1 MKTINHLEEYKSYMS
16 KLGKQFSISAY
27 YKEKGKAGKNLTAED
42 FNYISLHYEG
52 GLLQSVAK
60 QLDIECNFEIVP
72 TKLEDYGATYLQL
85 SIYVPVQGYGVETID
100 LGMYFIKSVEKQEDT
115 NTYKAVCYDAMFVT
129 MQDYVDMGITYP
141 ITVRDYITE
150 IARYLHWNF
159 KNWQDTFANY
169 DKEIPREL
177 YLDSDGKSLGYTFR
191 DVLTELAQVVGGVIC
206 VDDSTNALEI
216 RYINDTNDTIDEN
229 LLKDVNVNFGNK
241 FGPINS
247 LVLSRSADADI
258 TNPVEDSE
266 SIAENG
272 ICQIKISD
280 NQILNWDDR
289 ETYMQEIFDKIK
301 SIEYYINDFTSTG
314 ILYYELLDKYNVTIG
329 DTTYNCIMLNDEI
342 ELNSGIQEYINADE
356 MGEYV
361 ADIKKSDKENN
372 KINKI
377 SLIVNKQ
384 EGVIKGLVDETED
397 LRKYQKTVT
406 GTNNV
411 ILTNTQ
417 TSNGAIGRLE
427 ISNFNDLS
435 LYPSMTYPSST
446 TYPGKMTTYI
456 IVTTN
461 GSTIIDETYIDLN
474 TQLSGTDK
482 LIIDNGKVYISRN
495 DTLIDTEKV
504 VGINTYDNETTLYVK
519 YFDNLNYVCNY
530 IVKNDFTTRF
540 ATIGELNS
548 SITQTADSINLQVN
562 KKLDSED
569 FTGANIILAI
579 NQDESEASIM
589 ADKIDLKGKEINL
602 TSDDITIESE
612 NFKVTKTGV
621 VTANSFNSNNANIT
635 GGTLKLNDGGASSYS
650 DARIL
655 LQSNSEGNYAYFTS
669 GQFYLQKNGYSANL
683 QTGSTSINYYIGKSN
698 VNLASI
704 GSSGIDYTIGTAV
717 AFSVRENGVTFI
729 RDGKYINWG
738 PYSLEKFKKNISK
751 TKICALDL
759 INNTDIYEYEY
770 KEEEQNGK
778 KHIGLIIGEDYKTP
792 KEIISNTK
800 DSIDLYAMISISW
813 KAIKEQQEIIE
824 QLKERIEK
832 LERES
837 GK

>member
-1 MKTINHLEEYKSYMS
+1 MKTINHLEEYKNYMS
-16 KLGKQFSISAY
+16 KLGKQFSISGY

-60 QLDIECNFEIVP
+60 QLDIECNFEIAP

-141 ITVRDYITE
+141 ITIRDYITA

-159 KNWQDTFANY
+159 KNWRDTFANY

-216 RYINDTNDTIDEN
+216 RYVNDTNDTIDEN

-301 SIEYYINDFTSTG
+301 GIEYYINDFTSTG

-384 EGVIKGLVDETED
+384 EGVIESLIDETED

-417 TSNGAIGRLE
+417 ASNGAVGRLE

-461 GSTIIDETYIDLN
+461 GSTIIDETYIDLD

-482 LIIDNGKVYISRN
+482 LIIDNGKVYILRN
-495 DTLIDTEKV
+495 NTLIDTGKV
-504 VGINTYDNETTLYVK
+504 AVINTYDNETTLYVK
-519 YFDNLNYVCNY
+519 YFDNLSYVCNY

-602 TSDDITIESE
+602 TSDDITIES
-612 NFKVTKTGV
+612 NYFKVTKTGV
-621 VTANSFNSNNANIT
+621 VTANSFNSNSANIT
-635 GGTLKLNDGGASSYS
+635 GGRFSLKGTGGQLAEFVNTNSQTGGETRFYGALFKMTYEAEGDNTSETEITPGYWSLTGSNGESTWCYAGSTPSTSSDERLKENITKIDELISKNIIEDLNPVEYKFKNVERKHRGLIAQEVIKTLKN
-650 DARIL
+650 
-655 LQSNSEGNYAYFTS
+655 NSISEEIYNIEP
-669 GQFYLQKNGYSANL
+669 NGYYSL
-683 QTGSTSINYYIGKSN
+683 NYTEFIPDIIN
-698 VNLASI
+698 VN
-704 GSSGIDYTIGTAV
+704 
-717 AFSVRENGVTFI
+717 
-729 RDGKYINWG
+729 KY
-738 PYSLEKFKKNISK
+738 
-751 TKICALDL
+751 L
-759 INNTDIYEYEY
+759 I
-770 KEEEQNGK
+770 
-778 KHIGLIIGEDYKTP
+778 
-792 KEIISNTK
+792 KEI
-800 DSIDLYAMISISW
+800 
-813 KAIKEQQEIIE
+813 ER
-824 QLKERIEK
+824 LKERIEK